1 MFRNI
6 FIIVFAISASVS
18 VSAGDMDSVF
28 YDYPLMKSQISL
40 MKKNLN
46 ERTVKKNVVVSDST
60 ISFEN
65 KDGYVF
71 DIKIKSYESDIN
83 KTHKFIA
90 EVLSPNNK
98 TILNIDVPSFFNMV
112 VFEVLKFRDY
122 MFFEEIEFLC
132 QLLKEKM
139 VKPFEQLKKNEYVD
153 DVYYDSCFV
162 LFKESNSYSLVL
174 EACNEDFPHESLS
187 FICFDD
193 GRCVFEYSFSLP

>member
-90 EVLSPNNK
+90 EVLSSNNK
-98 TILNIDVPSFFNMV
+98 TILNNDVPSFFNMV

-122 MFFEEIEFLC
+122 MLIEEIEFLC

-139 VKPFEQLKKNEYVD
+139 VKPFELLKKY
-153 DVYYDSCFV
+153 
-162 LFKESNSYSLVL
+162 VL
-174 EACNEDFPHESLS
+174 E
-187 FICFDD
+187 
-193 GRCVFEYSFSLP
+193 EYQNLM

>member
-139 VKPFEQLKKNEYVD
+139 VKPFELLKKNEHVE
-153 DVYYDSCFV
+153 DVYYDSCFE

>member
-28 YDYPLMKSQISL
+28 YDYPLMKNQISL

-46 ERTVKKNVVVSDST
+46 ERTVKKSVVVSDST

-122 MFFEEIEFLC
+122 MFFEEVEFLC
-132 QLLKEKM
+132 QLLKEK
-139 VKPFEQLKKNEYVD
+139 N
-153 DVYYDSCFV
+153 
-162 LFKESNSYSLVL
+162 
-174 EACNEDFPHESLS
+174 
-187 FICFDD
+187 
-193 GRCVFEYSFSLP
+193 G

>member
-6 FIIVFAISASVS
+6 FIIVFAISASLS

-139 VKPFEQLKKNEYVD
+139 VKPFELLKKNEHVE

-162 LFKESNSYSLVL
+162 LFKESNSYSLAL
-174 EACNEDFPHESLS
+174 EACNEDFPHEYLS

>member
-139 VKPFEQLKKNEYVD
+139 VKPFELLKKNELVE

-174 EACNEDFPHESLS
+174 ESCNEDFPHESLS